1 MRGGEHN
8 RQRGETMNKTVTAM
22 LCAVVMAVAP
32 PAWSQGSAADL
43 TDMQALR
50 TAVQADKKAFV
61 ASKLRLTD
69 AEAKKFWPLYDAYQR
84 SLDLANRQR
93 TLALEGLIGSN
104 KPLSDLYAQHLAKEL
119 IAADEMEIKARRT
132 LHNRVMRA
140 LPAKE
145 AARYLQLEAKI
156 RAVQA
161 YDVAAAF
168 PLIE

>member
-1 MRGGEHN
+1 MKRKLAAVLLAAV
-8 RQRGETMNKTVTAM
+8 TVVTAS
-22 LCAVVMAVAP
+22 
-32 PAWSQGSAADL
+32 AWAQSPGADGL
-43 TDMQALR
+43 DMPALR
-50 TAVQADKKAFV
+50 AAVQADKKAFV

-104 KPLSDLYAQHLAKEL
+104 KPLSDLYAQNLAKEL

-132 LHNRVMRA
+132 MHNRVMRA

-161 YDVAAAF
+161 YDVAATF